1 MLHFYGDFDDYDG
14 SWENDPEP
22 SDDDG
27 DEDDYYLI
35 GCEAL
40 TAAERNPSMVG
51 R

>member
-22 SDDDG
+22 S